1 MKTKILI
8 MMMVLISTT
17 MIASHTIAG
26 SPHPFVQPGDK
37 TVTIGV
43 VVPAPD
49 HPWLAENA
57 KAARK
62 AAEMLGPT
70 CEVIVLDRSS
80 DAASQINDVESLL
93 IKKVDGIVLLAVEG
107 GPLTP
112 ICARVRRA
120 GIPLASVSR
129 LIESNDYS
137 VKVEGDNVLIGYMA
151 GEYIAKR
158 LNGKGL
164 VAELIG
170 IPGLT
175 DTVERAE
182 GFRKALERYPGIKII
197 ASLPGYFVVEKGM
210 TAMEDILTAHKRI
223 DAVWSHNDAM
233 AIGADKA
240 IKARGRTEEMFVIGA
255 DGNREMFKL
264 IKSGTSPCQASILYP
279 PQMTGDA
286 VLLIYLATQGRGIP
300 GFFDKEIPV
309 HFKIKTSLVTKEN
322 IEEFWD
328 MSF

>member
-1 MKTKILI
+1 MKFKVFTSL
-8 MMMVLISTT
+8 MAAFVLVAFGSAA
-17 MIASHTIAG
+17 IADG
-26 SPHPFVQPGDK
+26 PHPFVQPGDK

-57 KAARK
+57 KAAKK

-70 CEVIVLDRSS
+70 CNVIVLDRSS
-80 DAASQINDVESLL
+80 DPSSQINDVESLM
-93 IKKVDGIVLLAVEG
+93 IKKVDGMVLLAIEG

-112 ICARVRRA
+112 ICAKVKER

-129 LIESNDYS
+129 LIESNDYT
-137 VKVEGDNVLIGYMA
+137 VKVEGDNTLIGHMA
-151 GEYIAKR
+151 AEYIAKR
-158 LNGKGL
+158 LNGKGF
-164 VAELIG
+164 VAELTG

-175 DTVERAE
+175 DTIERAD
-182 GFRKALERYPGIKII
+182 GFREGLKRYPDIQII
-197 ASLPGYFVVEKGM
+197 ASLPGYFQLEKGM
-210 TAMEDILTAHKRI
+210 QAMEDILTAQKKI
-223 DAVWSHNDAM
+223 DAVWAHNDAM
-233 AIGADKA
+233 AIGGDKA
-240 IKARGRTEEMFVIGA
+240 IKARGRTDEMFIVGA

-264 IKSGTSPCQASILYP
+264 IKSGTSSCQASIIYP
-279 PQMTGDA
+279 PHMTGDA

-309 HFKIKTSLVTKEN
+309 HFKIKTSLVTKDN
-322 IEEFWD
+322 VEEYWD

>member
-1 MKTKILI
+1 MKGKALSII
-8 MMMVLISTT
+8 IAVMVIT
-17 MIASHTIAG
+17 MIDNSAMAE
-26 SPHPFVQPGDK
+26 HPFVQAGDK

-57 KAARK
+57 KAAKK
-62 AAEMLGPT
+62 AAELLGPT
-70 CEVIVLDRSS
+70 CKLIVLDSS
-80 DAASQINDVESLL
+80 ADAASQINDVESLL
-93 IKKVDGIVLLAVEG
+93 IKKVDGLVLLAVEG

-112 ICARVRRA
+112 VAAKVKQA

-129 LIESNDYS
+129 LIESNDYD
-137 VKVEGDNVLIGYMA
+137 VKVEGDNVLVGYMA
-151 GEYIAKR
+151 GEYIANR
-158 LNGKGL
+158 LNGKGK
-164 VAELIG
+164 VAELGG

-182 GFRKALERYPGIKII
+182 GFRKALERYPDIEII
-197 ASLPGYFVVEKGM
+197 ASQPGYFVVSKGM
-210 TAMEDILTAHKRI
+210 EAMENILTAQKKI
-223 DAVWSHNDAM
+223 DAVWAHNDAM

-240 IKARGRTEEMFVIGA
+240 IKARGRAEEMFVIGA
-255 DGNREMFKL
+255 DGNREMFEL

-279 PQMTGDA
+279 PHMTGDA
-286 VLLIYLATQGRGIP
+286 VLLIYLAAQNRGIP

>member
-1 MKTKILI
+1 MKRMILI
-8 MMMVLISTT
+8 SLMVAAA
-17 MIASHTIAG
+17 MVWMNNYANAA
-26 SPHPFVQPGDK
+26 HPFVQPDDK

-57 KAARK
+57 KAAKK

-70 CEVIVLDRSS
+70 CKLIVLDRSN
-80 DAASQINDVESLL
+80 APESQINDVESLL

-112 ICARVRRA
+112 ICAKVKQA

-129 LIESNDYS
+129 LIESNDYT

-158 LNGKGL
+158 LNGKGK
-164 VAELIG
+164 VVEIGG

-175 DTVERAE
+175 DTIERAD
-182 GFRKALERYPGIKII
+182 GFRKALKRYPGVEIV
-197 ASLPGYFVVEKGM
+197 ATQPGYYVVSKGM
-210 TAMEDILTAHKRI
+210 TAMEDILTANKKI

-240 IKARGRTEEMFVIGA
+240 IKARGRTNEMFIVGA

-264 IKSGTSPCQASILYP
+264 IKSGTSSCQASIIYP

-322 IEEFWD
+322 VDEFWD

>member
-1 MKTKILI
+1 MQRKVLNIIIVVMVIT
-8 MMMVLISTT
+8 MMGNSVM
-17 MIASHTIAG
+17 AAE
-26 SPHPFVQPGDK
+26 PHPFVQPGDK

-57 KAARK
+57 KAAKK

-70 CEVIVLDRSS
+70 CQLIVLDSS
-80 DAASQINDVESLL
+80 ADPASQINDVESLL
-93 IKKVDGIVLLAVEG
+93 IKKVDGLVLLAVEG

-112 ICARVRRA
+112 IAAKVKKA

-129 LIESNDYS
+129 LIESNDYD

-158 LNGKGL
+158 LNGKGKI
-164 VAELIG
+164 VELSG

-182 GFRKALERYPGIKII
+182 GFRKALERYPNIEII
-197 ASLPGYFVVEKGM
+197 ASQPGYYVVSKGM
-210 TAMEDILTAHKRI
+210 EAMEDILTAQKKI

-240 IKARGRTEEMFVIGA
+240 IKARGRTQEMFVIGA
-255 DGNREMFKL
+255 DGNREMFEL
-264 IKSGTSPCQASILYP
+264 IKSGTSPCQASIIYP
-279 PQMTGDA
+279 PHMTGDA
-286 VLLIYLATQGRGIP
+286 VLLIYLAVQGRGIP

-322 IEEFWD
+322 IDEFWE

>member
-1 MKTKILI
+1 MKKKVLVFLMVTAA
-8 MMMVLISTT
+8 MVLISNF
-17 MIASHTIAG
+17 ANAA
-26 SPHPFVQPGDK
+26 HPFVQPGDK

-57 KAARK
+57 KAAKK

-70 CEVIVLDRSS
+70 CKLIVLDRSN
-80 DAASQINDVESLL
+80 AAESQINDVESLL
-93 IKKVDGIVLLAVEG
+93 IKKVDGLVLLAVEG

-112 ICARVRRA
+112 ICAKVKQA

-129 LIESNDYS
+129 LIESNDYT
-137 VKVEGDNVLIGYMA
+137 VKVEGDNVLIGYTA

-158 LNGKGL
+158 LNGKGK
-164 VAELIG
+164 VVEIGG

-175 DTVERAE
+175 DTIERAE
-182 GFRKALERYPGIKII
+182 GFRKALKRYPGVEII
-197 ASLPGYFVVEKGM
+197 AKQPGYYVVSKGM
-210 TAMEDILTAHKRI
+210 TAMEDILTANKKI

-240 IKARGRTEEMFVIGA
+240 IKARGRTKEMFIVGA

-264 IKSGTSPCQASILYP
+264 IKSGTSSCQASIIYP

-286 VLLIYLATQGRGIP
+286 VLLIYLAAQGRGIP

-322 IEEFWD
+322 VEEFWD

>member
-1 MKTKILI
+1 MKR
-8 MMMVLISTT
+8 MVLISLIVAAA
-17 MIASHTIAG
+17 MVWMNNDANAA
-26 SPHPFVQPGDK
+26 HPFVQPDDK

-57 KAARK
+57 KAAKK

-70 CEVIVLDRSS
+70 CKLIVLDRSN
-80 DAASQINDVESLL
+80 APESQINDVESLL

-112 ICARVRRA
+112 ICAKVKQA

-129 LIESNDYS
+129 LIESNDYT

-158 LNGKGL
+158 LNGKGK
-164 VAELIG
+164 VVEIGG

-182 GFRKALERYPGIKII
+182 GFRKALKRYPGVEIV
-197 ASLPGYFVVEKGM
+197 ATQPGYYVVSKGM
-210 TAMEDILTAHKRI
+210 TAMEDILTANKKI

-240 IKARGRTEEMFVIGA
+240 IKARGRTKEMFIVGA

-264 IKSGTSPCQASILYP
+264 IKSGTSSCQASIIYP

-286 VLLIYLATQGRGIP
+286 VLLIYLAAQGRGIP

-322 IEEFWD
+322 VDEFWD

>member
-1 MKTKILI
+1 MKR
-8 MMMVLISTT
+8 MVLISL
-17 MIASHTIAG
+17 MVAAAMVWMNNYANAA
-26 SPHPFVQPGDK
+26 HPFVQPDDK

-57 KAARK
+57 KAAKK

-70 CEVIVLDRSS
+70 CKLIVLDRSN
-80 DAASQINDVESLL
+80 APESQINDVESLL

-112 ICARVRRA
+112 ICAKVKQA

-129 LIESNDYS
+129 LIESNDYT

-151 GEYIAKR
+151 GEYVAKR
-158 LNGKGL
+158 LNGKGK
-164 VAELIG
+164 VVEIGG

-175 DTVERAE
+175 DTIERAE
-182 GFRKALERYPGIKII
+182 GFRKALKRYPGVEIV
-197 ASLPGYFVVEKGM
+197 ATQPGYYVVSKGM
-210 TAMEDILTAHKRI
+210 TAMEDILTANKKI

-240 IKARGRTEEMFVIGA
+240 IKARGRTNEMFIVGA

-264 IKSGTSPCQASILYP
+264 IKSGTSSCQASIIYP

-286 VLLIYLATQGRGIP
+286 VLLIYLAAQGRGIP

-309 HFKIKTSLVTKEN
+309 HYKIKTSLVTKDN
-322 IEEFWD
+322 VDEFWD

>member
-1 MKTKILI
+1 MKR
-8 MMMVLISTT
+8 MVLISLMVVAAMVWMTNYANA
-17 MIASHTIAG
+17 I
-26 SPHPFVQPGDK
+26 HPFVQPNDK

-57 KAARK
+57 KAAKK

-70 CEVIVLDRSS
+70 CKLIVLDRSN
-80 DAASQINDVESLL
+80 APEGQINDVESLL

-112 ICARVRRA
+112 ICAKVKQA

-129 LIESNDYS
+129 LIESNDYT

-158 LNGKGL
+158 LNGKGK
-164 VAELIG
+164 VVEIGG

-182 GFRKALERYPGIKII
+182 GFRKALKRYPGVEIV
-197 ASLPGYFVVEKGM
+197 ASQPGYYVVSKGM
-210 TAMEDILTAHKRI
+210 TAMEDILTANKKI

-240 IKARGRTEEMFVIGA
+240 IKARGRTNEMFIVGA

-264 IKSGTSPCQASILYP
+264 IKSGTSSCQASIIYP

-322 IEEFWD
+322 VDEFWD

>member
-1 MKTKILI
+1 MKRMILI
-8 MMMVLISTT
+8 SLMVAAA
-17 MIASHTIAG
+17 MVWMNNYANAA
-26 SPHPFVQPGDK
+26 HPFVQPDDK

-57 KAARK
+57 KAAKK

-70 CEVIVLDRSS
+70 CKLIVLDRSN
-80 DAASQINDVESLL
+80 APESQINDVESLL

-112 ICARVRRA
+112 ICAKVKQA

-129 LIESNDYS
+129 LIESNDYT

-158 LNGKGL
+158 LNGKGK
-164 VAELIG
+164 VVEIGG

-175 DTVERAE
+175 DTIERAD
-182 GFRKALERYPGIKII
+182 GFRKALKRYPGVEIV
-197 ASLPGYFVVEKGM
+197 ATQPGYYVVSKGM
-210 TAMEDILTAHKRI
+210 TAMEDILTANKKI

-240 IKARGRTEEMFVIGA
+240 IKARGRTNEMFIVGA
-255 DGNREMFKL
+255 DGNRGSVNV
-264 IKSGTSPCQASILYP
+264 I
-279 PQMTGDA
+279 
-286 VLLIYLATQGRGIP
+286 V
-300 GFFDKEIPV
+300 
-309 HFKIKTSLVTKEN
+309 
-322 IEEFWD
+322 
-328 MSF
+328 

>member
-1 MKTKILI
+1 MKR
-8 MMMVLISTT
+8 MVLISLMVVAAMVWMTNYANA
-17 MIASHTIAG
+17 I
-26 SPHPFVQPGDK
+26 HPFVQPNDK

-57 KAARK
+57 KAAKK

-70 CEVIVLDRSS
+70 CKLIVLDRSN
-80 DAASQINDVESLL
+80 APEGQINDVESLL

-112 ICARVRRA
+112 ICAKVKQA

-129 LIESNDYS
+129 LIESNDYT

-158 LNGKGL
+158 LNGKGK
-164 VAELIG
+164 VVEIGG

-182 GFRKALERYPGIKII
+182 GFRKALKRYPGVEIV
-197 ASLPGYFVVEKGM
+197 ATQPGYYVVSKGM
-210 TAMEDILTAHKRI
+210 TAMEDILTANKKI

-240 IKARGRTEEMFVIGA
+240 IKARGRTKEMFIVGA

-264 IKSGTSPCQASILYP
+264 IKSGTSSCQASIIYP

-286 VLLIYLATQGRGIP
+286 VLLIYLAAQGRGIP

-322 IEEFWD
+322 VDEFWD